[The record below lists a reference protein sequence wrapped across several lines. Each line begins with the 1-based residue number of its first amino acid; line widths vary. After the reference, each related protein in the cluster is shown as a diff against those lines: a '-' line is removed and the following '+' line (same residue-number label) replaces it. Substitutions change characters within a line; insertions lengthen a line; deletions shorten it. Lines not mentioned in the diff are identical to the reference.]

1 MVEKH
6 TIIVTVL
13 NSIGVLARVSGL
25 LSQRGYNIES
35 IIGAPTEDPNVYK
48 ISLVVEESDEHIEQI
63 IKQLNKLIDTVRVMD
78 ISHKDNYIVR
88 EYIILK
94 LEVKEKNRTDLFH
107 LMQVFK
113 ANPIDV
119 ATDHVIMELAGT
131 PRKIDRF
138 IEMVRPYGI
147 QEYIRSGEFAMAEY
161 QLPKKGENKNG
172 D

>member
-13 NSIGVLARVSGL
+13 NSPGVLARVAGT

-35 IIGAPTEDPNVYK
+35 AIAAPTEDPDVYT
-48 ISLVVEESDEHIEQI
+48 ISLVVEETKEHIEQI
-63 IKQLNKLIDTVRVMD
+63 TKQLNKLIDTVKVID
-78 ISHKDNYIVR
+78 ISHTENFIVR

-94 LEVKEKNRTDLFH
+94 LEFNQKNRIDLFQ
-107 LMQVFK
+107 LIKFFK
-113 ANPIDV
+113 ANAIDI
-119 ATDHVIMELAGT
+119 APDHIILELSGT

-138 IEMVRPYGI
+138 IELVRPFGI
-147 QEYIRSGEFAMAEY
+147 KEFMRSGEFAIAERK
-161 QLPKKGENKNG
+161 LPKKGERNG